1 MNWSS
6 VFHSSTDRDRN
17 SGSFLLQSNNQQL
30 SAVTKSESVHPDLL
44 WELGRAKLDG
54 RRLLQTEEFL
64 DHVLLLLLGDQAGEE
79 GKQDHRAAQVPV
91 VVLNC
96 PQSCLSQNF
105 INRLEL
111 TIFGPSGLNVWVL

>member
-54 RRLLQTEEFL
+54 RRFLQTEEFL

-91 VVLNC
+91 VVLHRL
-96 PQSCLSQNF
+96 QSCLSQNF
-105 INRLEL
+105 INRLKL

>member
-54 RRLLQTEEFL
+54 RRFLQTEEFL

-91 VVLNC
+91 VVLFRL
-96 PQSCLSQNF
+96 QSCLSQNF

>member
-17 SGSFLLQSNNQQL
+17 SGSFLLQSNNHQL
-30 SAVTKSESVHPDLL
+30 SAVTRSESVHPNLL

-54 RRLLQTEEFL
+54 RRFLQNEEFL

-91 VVLNC
+91 VVLHRL
-96 PQSCLSQNF
+96 QSCLSQNF

>member
-17 SGSFLLQSNNQQL
+17 SGSFLLQSNNHQL
-30 SAVTKSESVHPDLL
+30 SAVTRSESVHPDLL

-54 RRLLQTEEFL
+54 RRFLQTEEFL

-79 GKQDHRAAQVPV
+79 GNRTIEPHRCQ
-91 VVLNC
+91 
-96 PQSCLSQNF
+96 
-105 INRLEL
+105 
-111 TIFGPSGLNVWVL
+111 